1 MNIIKRDVIDEI
13 IKYLYD
19 KEIVVLHWARQVGKT
34 SIMNYLG
41 IMLRDEWVYDNNI
54 IYIDLEDYVFVETFN
69 KWASELYDY
78 IKTTKS
84 DFNKKIYVFLDEI
97 QYLENP
103 SSFLKYCVDH
113 YGDKIKLIVSW
124 SSSFAIKSKFKDSL
138 VWRTVNFEIFW
149 LSFWEYLVFK
159 NEKIVLN
166 GKFSEITNKKLIS
179 LYTDYVIWWQ
189 YPRIVLE
196 KDIEK
201 KEKYIKQIYSTYVKK
216 DIVELANIKNINKFN
231 NLVKILASQSGWLL
245 NINEISKVLGI
256 ARQTIEDYLF
266 ILENTYIIKLIYP
279 YYNNIRSEL
288 TKMPKIFFE
297 DTWLLNLL
305 QNRTIIQKIDWS
317 LFETS
322 IYSNLRKQF
331 DVDTIKYWRTNIWQE
346 IDFIIDWTKQILA
359 YEAKLSCIRKSS
371 SLNYFLWKY
380 TNAIWKIVCL
390 QNTKRDGKIY
400 PWMT

>member
-1 MNIIKRDVIDEI
+1 M
-13 IKYLYD
+13 
-19 KEIVVLHWARQVGKT
+19 
-34 SIMNYLG
+34 
-41 IMLRDEWVYDNNI
+41 
-54 IYIDLEDYVFVETFN
+54 
-69 KWASELYDY
+69 
-78 IKTTKS
+78 
-84 DFNKKIYVFLDEI
+84 
-97 QYLENP
+97 
-103 SSFLKYCVDH
+103 KYCVDH

-138 VWRTVNFEIFW
+138 VGRTVNFEIFW

-305 QNRTIIQKIDWS
+305 QNRTIIQKVDWS

-322 IYSNLRKQF
+322 VYSNLRKQF
-331 DVDTIKYWRTNIWQE
+331 DIDTIKYWRTNIWQE
-346 IDFIIDWTKQILA
+346 IDFIIDWTNQILA
-359 YEAKLSCIRKSS
+359 YEAKLNCMRKSS
-371 SLNYFLWKY
+371 SLNYFSWKY
-380 TNAIWKIVCL
+380 KNTKWKIVCL
-390 QNTKRDGKIY
+390 QNDNIYGKIY
-400 PWMT
+400 PWMI